1 MEASLYTL
9 PNYVIADSP
18 DSLRARMLDINMEL
32 GAQVK
37 YQDIQQDKNGKWIA
51 WYYEEARIE
60 FNKIPKQAKAK

>member
-18 DSLRARMLDINMEL
+18 DLLRASMLAVNQRL
-32 GAQVK
+32 GAQVA
-37 YQDIQQDKNGKWIA
+37 YQGIQQTKEGKWIA

-60 FNKIPKQAKAK
+60 FTKLPKKVTK